1 MIGRLLRSRG
11 AKKFG
16 RNRLAMLSLVIIGL
30 YVGLGLFTATANT
43 ANELGQR
50 FGLFSLEDRPLLGV
64 MLRSR
69 TSEVVGPREK
79 PGFWGQRDAAQRFDE
94 QLFYLETA
102 ERALRAASTAA
113 PENRRAALDEQ
124 AIGAR
129 RFPDV
134 TVDRLGEM
142 TEAARAAADDVVETR
157 RALQAIDALPK
168 QLGELTPLRE
178 AIAAAEAGDN
188 ADELLFA
195 REELGFGIEDIAD
208 RIETALGETEP
219 PAGSISPDALRE
231 LAEALLDA
239 GDEPGGPD
247 LTPLDRVAEGAGLGE
262 LRERVDGAIED
273 KVAALEEKVVA
284 LFPEPTGLDDAMHAV
299 KLSLG
304 TDRQGRS
311 ILIRSLYSAKIAI
324 QVGVVTAIIAVGIGT
339 LLGAAAAF
347 YGGALDHAA
356 NWVYSMVVSVPY
368 LVLLSVLAI
377 LFIGVQQVEGT
388 LIPLYT
394 AFGLTFWTGPFR
406 VIRGE
411 VLKIRE
417 LEYVQAATAIG
428 FGRVYILVRHIIPN
442 TSHLMFINFSLL
454 FIAAVKG
461 EVILTFLGLGLK
473 EGASWGIMITQS
485 AEQVVNGFFW
495 QIGAATFF
503 MFVLVLAFN
512 VFTDALQDAFDPK
525 HVS

>member
-11 AKKFG
+11 ARKF
-16 RNRLAMLSLVIIGL
+16 RKNRLAMVSLALIASYLLV
-30 YVGLGLFTATANT
+30 GLFTVTTNT
-43 ANELGQR
+43 VNDLAGEGSVLD
-50 FGLFSLEDRPLLGV
+50 LEDRPLLGI

-69 TSEVVGPREK
+69 TSEIVGPREK
-79 PGFWGQRDAAQRFDE
+79 PGFWRERDAEQRFSE

-102 ERALRAASTAA
+102 ERALRSAATAA
-113 PENRRAALDEQ
+113 AENRRRALDEQ
-124 AIGAR
+124 AVGSRRFPQESIEQIGAR
-129 RFPDV
+129 
-134 TVDRLGEM
+134 TA
-142 TEAARAAADDVVETR
+142 EARTAADAVVESR
-157 RALQAIDALPK
+157 RQVQSIEAMPTQLQDLM
-168 QLGELTPLRE
+168 PLRE
-178 AIAAAEAGDN
+178 AVVTAAGSDDP
-188 ADELLFA
+188 DELLFA
-195 REELGFGIEDIAD
+195 REELGFALEDLAE
-208 RIETALGETEP
+208 RLETALGEQDAPEGAFS
-219 PAGSISPDALRE
+219 PAAMLE
-231 LAEALLDA
+231 LAEALFDA
-239 GDEPGGPD
+239 GDEPDGPD
-247 LTPLDRVAEGAGLGE
+247 LAVLDAMAEGQGLDE
-262 LRERVDGAIED
+262 LGAAVGAAIDG
-273 KVAALEEKVVA
+273 KVAALEEKVLA
-284 LFPEPTGLDDAMHAV
+284 IFPEPAGIDGAVHAV

-311 ILIRSLYSAKIAI
+311 ILIRALYSAKVAI

-347 YGGALDHAA
+347 YGGWLDHAA
-356 NWVYSMVVSVPY
+356 NWIYSMIVSVPY

-377 LFIGVQQVEGT
+377 LFIGFEEINGT

-394 AFGLTFWTGPFR
+394 AFGLTYWTGPFR

-428 FGRVYILVRHIIPN
+428 FGRVYILLRHIIPN

-473 EGASWGIMITQS
+473 DGASWGIMISQS

-512 VFTDALQDAFDPK
+512 IFTDALQDAFDPK